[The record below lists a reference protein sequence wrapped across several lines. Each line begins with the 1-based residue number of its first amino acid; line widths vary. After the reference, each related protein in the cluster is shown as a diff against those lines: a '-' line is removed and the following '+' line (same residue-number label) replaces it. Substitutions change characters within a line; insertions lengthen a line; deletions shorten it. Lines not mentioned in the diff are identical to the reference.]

1 MRSDVDEPRSLSRML
16 AVSSRPHRDG
26 WRSPSATYKS
36 PLATIISA
44 EDRLTSLLPQRSSF
58 GYDTV
63 ARSPS
68 PFTVDPR
75 CLQEARKGP
84 RSIILLIPEHIARY
98 ASDIGGT
105 VPLGG
110 IIVKWRKVGI
120 GVWLEKASHAFGQVR
135 EC

>member
-1 MRSDVDEPRSLSRML
+1 MILWHEALLRFKVD
-16 AVSSRPHRDG
+16 
-26 WRSPSATYKS
+26 
-36 PLATIISA
+36 
-44 EDRLTSLLPQRSSF
+44 Q
-58 GYDTV
+58 
-63 ARSPS
+63 
-68 PFTVDPR
+68 R

-110 IIVKWRKVGI
+110 MIVKWRKVGI
-120 GVWLEKASHAFGQVR
+120 GLKLEKASHAFGQVR